1 MKRLISLLLAT
12 VLLLGLLPLAALADN
27 NLVLHYDFQNGA
39 GDTLGNGYD
48 GTIQADSGAAAVLTE
63 TGGKNNGAALELT
76 RGSNGAG
83 GYVEL
88 PVAALTAI
96 TGDWSMN
103 LWVKLT
109 DNPTWNHIFSMG
121 TDKNHYALL
130 ATVGNPYGTPVGL
143 TMGINNGSG
152 EYRVAA
158 APADTVLPGSWETSL
173 HPIGGTNADY
183 PQSEGP
189 NWAKSYADGKYYI
202 YTDEFTGGVTYY
214 SNDDITDDYGWEYRQ
229 AGEGSMA
236 PDKVPNLDYADQ
248 LVSHCGLI
256 SVTQKEIDHLVEY
269 WGVTS
274 VEKGIFFT
282 VLDAENPEAVT
293 VTVGTA
299 AEDLELPQTVRVQY
313 DDGGGWRDVT
323 VAWDTTSYQP
333 TEGTYTLTGAIT
345 LAEDVKNPDG
355 IAVALTVQVQPESHN
370 LVFVPA
376 KESTCVEQGN
386 VAHWHCDHCSQNFTD
401 AEATKVL
408 ENVTLPLDKDNH
420 QHTALKNQQYA
431 TPDHPGYTGDLVCTD
446 CNTVLRWGKVIP
458 KKAPIESAAPVEPEQ
473 VTYTDVAVGSW
484 YEEAVAY
491 VAKHGLMTG
500 VGNGRFNPDGAVT
513 RAMVW
518 TVLARMAG
526 EDTDGG
532 ATWYSKAQ
540 IWAMETGV
548 SDGTKPMESITREQ
562 LAAMLYRFEGS
573 PKVSGNL
580 SAYPD
585 GNTVSDWAADAM
597 VWATE
602 TGLINGINGYLKPQ
616 SGATRAQLATMLMR
630 FTA

>member
-1 MKRLISLLLAT
+1 MQNSGEDKE
-12 VLLLGLLPLAALADN
+12 VN
-27 NLVLHYDFQNGA
+27 YDFQNGA
-39 GDTLGNGYD
+39 GDTSGNGYD

-109 DNPTWNHIFSMG
+109 DNPTWNHIFAMG
-121 TDKNHYALL
+121 TDQSHYLVIS
-130 ATVGNPYGTPVGL
+130 TKGNPGGHDVGV
-143 TMGINNGSG
+143 TMGLNSGSG
-152 EYRVAA
+152 EYRVATDASQVPSVGAWNMLTFSQSGNQVSIYLNGKPLAVTYHNQNMSATYEGCAVSWADVA
-158 APADTVLPGSWETSL
+158 AVEGVSAHVGNTMIFPDPGMDGLLGEVALYSAAMDADAVAARFAAEKAAYGLADEGQHLPTPSDSARL
-173 HPIGGTNADY
+173 LMHYD
-183 PQSEGP
+183 
-189 NWAKSYADGKYYI
+189 
-202 YTDEFTGGVTYY
+202 FTGDAGTTIEDKA
-214 SNDDITDDYGWEYRQ
+214 NDYDGTLGSDSGGEAVLK

-256 SVTQKEIDHLVEY
+256 SVTQKEIDRLVEY

-313 DDGGGWRDVT
+313 DDGGWRDVT

-345 LAEDVKNPDG
+345 LAEDVK
-355 IAVALTVQVQPESHN
+355 
-370 LVFVPA
+370 
-376 KESTCVEQGN
+376 
-386 VAHWHCDHCSQNFTD
+386 
-401 AEATKVL
+401 
-408 ENVTLPLDKDNH
+408 
-420 QHTALKNQQYA
+420 
-431 TPDHPGYTGDLVCTD
+431 
-446 CNTVLRWGKVIP
+446 
-458 KKAPIESAAPVEPEQ
+458 
-473 VTYTDVAVGSW
+473 
-484 YEEAVAY
+484 
-491 VAKHGLMTG
+491 
-500 VGNGRFNPDGAVT
+500 NPDGAVT

-548 SDGTKPMESITREQ
+548 SDGTKPMESITGEQ

>member
-1 MKRLISLLLAT
+1 MQKPPWAGCHGGQRVEKVFSPRCADFETFLKVSKSCLIERAVGFLPPAHTPRCSVASVFCGVFLQPVISLLAT

-39 GDTLGNGYD
+39 GDTSGNGYD

-83 GYVEL
+83 GYVKL

-96 TGDWSMN
+96 TGDWAMVTYCQDEQGRAAFYLNGQLVESTRCYYADMTE
-103 LWVKLT
+103 KG
-109 DNPTWNHIFSMG
+109 DG
-121 TDKNHYALL
+121 TI
-130 ATVGNPYGTPVGL
+130 PVGF
-143 TMGINNGSG
+143 GDVAGSNNS
-152 EYRVAA
+152 
-158 APADTVLPGSWETSL
+158 
-173 HPIGGTNADY
+173 
-183 PQSEGP
+183 
-189 NWAKSYADGKYYI
+189 
-202 YTDEFTGGVTYY
+202 GGVYFGK
-214 SNDDITDDYGWEYRQ
+214 NAIFEDPATD
-229 AGEGSMA
+229 
-236 PDKVPNLDYADQ
+236 
-248 LVSHCGLI
+248 GLI
-256 SVTQKEIDHLVEY
+256 GEI
-269 WGVTS
+269 
-274 VEKGIFFT
+274 
-282 VLDAENPEAVT
+282 
-293 VTVGTA
+293 
-299 AEDLELPQTVRVQY
+299 RVY
-313 DDGGGWRDVT
+313 DDVLSGDAIAALYDAAMDSLEEMAFQDAYVGQVMSYFTNRD
-323 VAWDTTSYQP
+323 DTR
-333 TEGTYTLTGAIT
+333 G
-345 LAEDVKNPDG
+345 
-355 IAVALTVQVQPESHN
+355 
-370 LVFVPA
+370 
-376 KESTCVEQGN
+376 
-386 VAHWHCDHCSQNFTD
+386 
-401 AEATKVL
+401 
-408 ENVTLPLDKDNH
+408 
-420 QHTALKNQQYA
+420 LK
-431 TPDHPGYTGDLVCTD
+431 L
-446 CNTVLRWGKVIP
+446 
-458 KKAPIESAAPVEPEQ
+458 
-473 VTYTDVAVGSW
+473 
-484 YEEAVAY
+484 AY

>member
-39 GDTLGNGYD
+39 GDTSGNGYD

-96 TGDWSMN
+96 TGDWAMVTYCQDEQGRVAFYLNGQLVESTRCYYADMTE
-103 LWVKLT
+103 KG
-109 DNPTWNHIFSMG
+109 DG
-121 TDKNHYALL
+121 TI
-130 ATVGNPYGTPVGL
+130 PVGF
-143 TMGINNGSG
+143 GDVAGSNNS
-152 EYRVAA
+152 
-158 APADTVLPGSWETSL
+158 
-173 HPIGGTNADY
+173 
-183 PQSEGP
+183 
-189 NWAKSYADGKYYI
+189 
-202 YTDEFTGGVTYY
+202 GGVYFGK
-214 SNDDITDDYGWEYRQ
+214 NAIFADPATD
-229 AGEGSMA
+229 
-236 PDKVPNLDYADQ
+236 
-248 LVSHCGLI
+248 GLI
-256 SVTQKEIDHLVEY
+256 GEI
-269 WGVTS
+269 
-274 VEKGIFFT
+274 
-282 VLDAENPEAVT
+282 
-293 VTVGTA
+293 
-299 AEDLELPQTVRVQY
+299 RVY
-313 DDGGGWRDVT
+313 DDVLSGDAIAALYDAAMDSLEEMAFQDAYVGQVMSYFTNRD
-323 VAWDTTSYQP
+323 DTR
-333 TEGTYTLTGAIT
+333 G
-345 LAEDVKNPDG
+345 
-355 IAVALTVQVQPESHN
+355 
-370 LVFVPA
+370 
-376 KESTCVEQGN
+376 
-386 VAHWHCDHCSQNFTD
+386 
-401 AEATKVL
+401 
-408 ENVTLPLDKDNH
+408 
-420 QHTALKNQQYA
+420 LK
-431 TPDHPGYTGDLVCTD
+431 L
-446 CNTVLRWGKVIP
+446 
-458 KKAPIESAAPVEPEQ
+458 
-473 VTYTDVAVGSW
+473 
-484 YEEAVAY
+484 AY

>member
-1 MKRLISLLLAT
+1 MQKPPWAGCHGGQRVEKVFSPRCADFETFKKVSKSCLIERAVGFLPPAHTPRCSVASVFCGVFLQPVISLLAT

-39 GDTLGNGYD
+39 GDTSGNGYD

-130 ATVGNPYGTPVGL
+130 ATVDNPYGTPVGL

-158 APADTVLPGSWETSL
+158 APADTVLPG
-173 HPIGGTNADY
+173 D
-183 PQSEGP
+183 
-189 NWAKSYADGKYYI
+189 WAMVTYCQDEQGRAAFYLNGQLVESTRCYYADMTEKGDGTI
-202 YTDEFTGGVTYY
+202 PVGFGDVAGSNNSGGVYFGK
-214 SNDDITDDYGWEYRQ
+214 NAIFEDPATD
-229 AGEGSMA
+229 
-236 PDKVPNLDYADQ
+236 
-248 LVSHCGLI
+248 GLI
-256 SVTQKEIDHLVEY
+256 GEI
-269 WGVTS
+269 
-274 VEKGIFFT
+274 
-282 VLDAENPEAVT
+282 
-293 VTVGTA
+293 
-299 AEDLELPQTVRVQY
+299 RVY
-313 DDGGGWRDVT
+313 DDVLSGDAIAALYDAAMDSLEEMAFQDAYVGQVMSYFTNRD
-323 VAWDTTSYQP
+323 DTR
-333 TEGTYTLTGAIT
+333 G
-345 LAEDVKNPDG
+345 
-355 IAVALTVQVQPESHN
+355 
-370 LVFVPA
+370 
-376 KESTCVEQGN
+376 
-386 VAHWHCDHCSQNFTD
+386 
-401 AEATKVL
+401 
-408 ENVTLPLDKDNH
+408 
-420 QHTALKNQQYA
+420 LK
-431 TPDHPGYTGDLVCTD
+431 L
-446 CNTVLRWGKVIP
+446 
-458 KKAPIESAAPVEPEQ
+458 
-473 VTYTDVAVGSW
+473 
-484 YEEAVAY
+484 AY

>member
-39 GDTLGNGYD
+39 ADTSDNGYD

-130 ATVGNPYGTPVGL
+130 ATVDNPYGTPVGL

-158 APADTVLPGSWETSL
+158 APADTVLPG
-173 HPIGGTNADY
+173 D
-183 PQSEGP
+183 
-189 NWAKSYADGKYYI
+189 WAMVTYCQDEQGRAAFYLNGQLVESTRCYYADMTEKGDGTI
-202 YTDEFTGGVTYY
+202 PVGFGDVAGSNNSGGVYFGK
-214 SNDDITDDYGWEYRQ
+214 NAIFEDPATD
-229 AGEGSMA
+229 
-236 PDKVPNLDYADQ
+236 
-248 LVSHCGLI
+248 GLI
-256 SVTQKEIDHLVEY
+256 GEI
-269 WGVTS
+269 
-274 VEKGIFFT
+274 
-282 VLDAENPEAVT
+282 
-293 VTVGTA
+293 
-299 AEDLELPQTVRVQY
+299 RVY
-313 DDGGGWRDVT
+313 DDVLSGDAIAALYDAAMDSLEEMAFQDAYVGQVMSYFTNRD
-323 VAWDTTSYQP
+323 DTR
-333 TEGTYTLTGAIT
+333 G
-345 LAEDVKNPDG
+345 
-355 IAVALTVQVQPESHN
+355 
-370 LVFVPA
+370 
-376 KESTCVEQGN
+376 
-386 VAHWHCDHCSQNFTD
+386 
-401 AEATKVL
+401 
-408 ENVTLPLDKDNH
+408 
-420 QHTALKNQQYA
+420 LK
-431 TPDHPGYTGDLVCTD
+431 L
-446 CNTVLRWGKVIP
+446 
-458 KKAPIESAAPVEPEQ
+458 
-473 VTYTDVAVGSW
+473 
-484 YEEAVAY
+484 AY

>member
-1 MKRLISLLLAT
+1 MGFLPPAHTPRCSVASVFCGVFLQPVISLLAT

-39 GDTLGNGYD
+39 GDTSGNGYD

-76 RGSNGAG
+76 RGFNGAG

-173 HPIGGTNADY
+173 HPIGGTNAGY
-183 PQSEGP
+183 PQSEGS

-229 AGEGSMA
+229 AGEGSMV

-256 SVTQKEIDHLVEY
+256 SVTQKEIDRLVEY

-313 DDGGGWRDVT
+313 DDGGWRDVT

-345 LAEDVKNPDG
+345 LAEDVK
-355 IAVALTVQVQPESHN
+355 
-370 LVFVPA
+370 
-376 KESTCVEQGN
+376 
-386 VAHWHCDHCSQNFTD
+386 
-401 AEATKVL
+401 
-408 ENVTLPLDKDNH
+408 
-420 QHTALKNQQYA
+420 
-431 TPDHPGYTGDLVCTD
+431 
-446 CNTVLRWGKVIP
+446 
-458 KKAPIESAAPVEPEQ
+458 
-473 VTYTDVAVGSW
+473 
-484 YEEAVAY
+484 
-491 VAKHGLMTG
+491 
-500 VGNGRFNPDGAVT
+500 NPDGAVT

-548 SDGTKPMESITREQ
+548 SDGTKPMESITGEQ
-562 LAAMLYRFEGS
+562 LATMLYRFEGS

>member
-1 MKRLISLLLAT
+1 MPPAHTPRCSVASVFCGVFLQPVILLLAT
-12 VLLLGLLPLAALADN
+12 VLLLGMLPLAALADN

-39 GDTLGNGYD
+39 GDTSGNGYD

-96 TGDWSMN
+96 TGDWAMVTYCQDEQGRAAFYLNGQLVESTRCYYADMTE
-103 LWVKLT
+103 KG
-109 DNPTWNHIFSMG
+109 DG
-121 TDKNHYALL
+121 TI
-130 ATVGNPYGTPVGL
+130 PVGF
-143 TMGINNGSG
+143 GDVAGSNNS
-152 EYRVAA
+152 
-158 APADTVLPGSWETSL
+158 
-173 HPIGGTNADY
+173 
-183 PQSEGP
+183 
-189 NWAKSYADGKYYI
+189 
-202 YTDEFTGGVTYY
+202 GGVYFGK
-214 SNDDITDDYGWEYRQ
+214 NAIFEDPATD
-229 AGEGSMA
+229 
-236 PDKVPNLDYADQ
+236 
-248 LVSHCGLI
+248 GLI
-256 SVTQKEIDHLVEY
+256 GEI
-269 WGVTS
+269 
-274 VEKGIFFT
+274 
-282 VLDAENPEAVT
+282 
-293 VTVGTA
+293 
-299 AEDLELPQTVRVQY
+299 RVY
-313 DDGGGWRDVT
+313 DDVLSGDAIAALYDAAMDSLEEMAFQDAYVGQVMSYFTNRD
-323 VAWDTTSYQP
+323 DTR
-333 TEGTYTLTGAIT
+333 G
-345 LAEDVKNPDG
+345 
-355 IAVALTVQVQPESHN
+355 
-370 LVFVPA
+370 
-376 KESTCVEQGN
+376 
-386 VAHWHCDHCSQNFTD
+386 
-401 AEATKVL
+401 
-408 ENVTLPLDKDNH
+408 
-420 QHTALKNQQYA
+420 LK
-431 TPDHPGYTGDLVCTD
+431 L
-446 CNTVLRWGKVIP
+446 
-458 KKAPIESAAPVEPEQ
+458 
-473 VTYTDVAVGSW
+473 
-484 YEEAVAY
+484 AY

-548 SDGTKPMESITREQ
+548 TDGTKPMESITREQ

>member
-1 MKRLISLLLAT
+1 MQKPPWAGCHGGQRVEKVFSPRCAGFETFKKVSKSCLIERAVGFLPPAHTPRCSVASVFCGVFLQPVISLLAT
-12 VLLLGLLPLAALADN
+12 VLLLGMLPLAALADN

-39 GDTLGNGYD
+39 GDTSGNGYD

-158 APADTVLPGSWETSL
+158 APADTVLPG
-173 HPIGGTNADY
+173 D
-183 PQSEGP
+183 
-189 NWAKSYADGKYYI
+189 WAMVTYCQDEQGRAAFYLNGQLVESTRCYYADMTEKGDGTI
-202 YTDEFTGGVTYY
+202 PVGFGDVAGSNNSGGVYFGK
-214 SNDDITDDYGWEYRQ
+214 NAIFEDPATD
-229 AGEGSMA
+229 
-236 PDKVPNLDYADQ
+236 
-248 LVSHCGLI
+248 GLI
-256 SVTQKEIDHLVEY
+256 GEI
-269 WGVTS
+269 
-274 VEKGIFFT
+274 
-282 VLDAENPEAVT
+282 
-293 VTVGTA
+293 
-299 AEDLELPQTVRVQY
+299 RVY
-313 DDGGGWRDVT
+313 DDVLSGDAIAALYDAAMDSLEEMAFQDAYVGQVMSYFTNRD
-323 VAWDTTSYQP
+323 DTR
-333 TEGTYTLTGAIT
+333 G
-345 LAEDVKNPDG
+345 
-355 IAVALTVQVQPESHN
+355 
-370 LVFVPA
+370 
-376 KESTCVEQGN
+376 
-386 VAHWHCDHCSQNFTD
+386 
-401 AEATKVL
+401 
-408 ENVTLPLDKDNH
+408 
-420 QHTALKNQQYA
+420 LK
-431 TPDHPGYTGDLVCTD
+431 L
-446 CNTVLRWGKVIP
+446 
-458 KKAPIESAAPVEPEQ
+458 
-473 VTYTDVAVGSW
+473 
-484 YEEAVAY
+484 AY

>member
-12 VLLLGLLPLAALADN
+12 VLLLWLLPLAALADN

-39 GDTLGNGYD
+39 ADTSGNGYD

-96 TGDWSMN
+96 TGDWAMVTYCQDEQGRAAFYLNGQLVESTRCYYADMTEKGDGTIPVGFGDVAGSN
-103 LWVKLT
+103 NSGGVYFGKNAIFEDPATDGLIGEIRVYDDVLSGDAIAALYDAAMDSLEEMAFQDAVETVRGFDKREITKSIELPAEGGSGCDIAWTVASGHAEIRDNVLYKTEGAAENEPITLT
-109 DNPTWNHIFSMG
+109 
-121 TDKNHYALL
+121 
-130 ATVGNPYGTPVGL
+130 ATVSYGEES
-143 TMGINNGSG
+143 GS
-152 EYRVAA
+152 
-158 APADTVLPGSWETSL
+158 VLV
-173 HPIGGTNADY
+173 D
-183 PQSEGP
+183 
-189 NWAKSYADGKYYI
+189 
-202 YTDEFTGGVTYY
+202 
-214 SNDDITDDYGWEYRQ
+214 
-229 AGEGSMA
+229 
-236 PDKVPNLDYADQ
+236 
-248 LVSHCGLI
+248 
-256 SVTQKEIDHLVEY
+256 
-269 WGVTS
+269 
-274 VEKGIFFT
+274 
-282 VLDAENPEAVT
+282 
-293 VTVGTA
+293 
-299 AEDLELPQTVRVQY
+299 
-313 DDGGGWRDVT
+313 
-323 VAWDTTSYQP
+323 
-333 TEGTYTLTGAIT
+333 
-345 LAEDVKNPDG
+345 
-355 IAVALTVQVQPESHN
+355 
-370 LVFVPA
+370 
-376 KESTCVEQGN
+376 
-386 VAHWHCDHCSQNFTD
+386 
-401 AEATKVL
+401 
-408 ENVTLPLDKDNH
+408 
-420 QHTALKNQQYA
+420 
-431 TPDHPGYTGDLVCTD
+431 DLVLKD
-446 CNTVLRWGKVIP
+446 AYVG
-458 KKAPIESAAPVEPEQ
+458 Q
-473 VTYTDVAVGSW
+473 VMSYFTNRDDTRGLKL
-484 YEEAVAY
+484 AY

>member
-1 MKRLISLLLAT
+1 
-12 VLLLGLLPLAALADN
+12 
-27 NLVLHYDFQNGA
+27 
-39 GDTLGNGYD
+39 
-48 GTIQADSGAAAVLTE
+48 
-63 TGGKNNGAALELT
+63 
-76 RGSNGAG
+76 
-83 GYVEL
+83 
-88 PVAALTAI
+88 
-96 TGDWSMN
+96 MN

-313 DDGGGWRDVT
+313 DDGGWRDVT

-355 IAVALTVQVQPESHN
+355 
-370 LVFVPA
+370 
-376 KESTCVEQGN
+376 
-386 VAHWHCDHCSQNFTD
+386 
-401 AEATKVL
+401 
-408 ENVTLPLDKDNH
+408 
-420 QHTALKNQQYA
+420 
-431 TPDHPGYTGDLVCTD
+431 
-446 CNTVLRWGKVIP
+446 
-458 KKAPIESAAPVEPEQ
+458 
-473 VTYTDVAVGSW
+473 
-484 YEEAVAY
+484 
-491 VAKHGLMTG
+491 
-500 VGNGRFNPDGAVT
+500 AVT

-540 IWAMETGV
+540 I
-548 SDGTKPMESITREQ
+548 
-562 LAAMLYRFEGS
+562 
-573 PKVSGNL
+573 
-580 SAYPD
+580 
-585 GNTVSDWAADAM
+585 
-597 VWATE
+597 WATE

>member
-1 MKRLISLLLAT
+1 MQKPPWAGCHGGQRVEKVFSPRCADFETFKKVSKSCLIERAVGFLPPAHTPRCSVASVFCGVFLQPVISLLAT
-12 VLLLGLLPLAALADN
+12 VLLLGMLPLAALADN

-39 GDTLGNGYD
+39 GDTSGNGYD

-158 APADTVLPGSWETSL
+158 APADTVLPG
-173 HPIGGTNADY
+173 D
-183 PQSEGP
+183 
-189 NWAKSYADGKYYI
+189 WAMVTYCQDEQGRAAFYLNGQLVESTRCYYADMTEKGDGTI
-202 YTDEFTGGVTYY
+202 PVGFGDVAGSNNSGGVYFGK
-214 SNDDITDDYGWEYRQ
+214 NAIFEDPATD
-229 AGEGSMA
+229 
-236 PDKVPNLDYADQ
+236 
-248 LVSHCGLI
+248 GLI
-256 SVTQKEIDHLVEY
+256 GEI
-269 WGVTS
+269 
-274 VEKGIFFT
+274 
-282 VLDAENPEAVT
+282 
-293 VTVGTA
+293 
-299 AEDLELPQTVRVQY
+299 RVY
-313 DDGGGWRDVT
+313 DDVLSGDAIAALYDTAMDSLEEMAFQDAYVGQVMSYFTNRD
-323 VAWDTTSYQP
+323 DTR
-333 TEGTYTLTGAIT
+333 G
-345 LAEDVKNPDG
+345 
-355 IAVALTVQVQPESHN
+355 
-370 LVFVPA
+370 
-376 KESTCVEQGN
+376 
-386 VAHWHCDHCSQNFTD
+386 
-401 AEATKVL
+401 
-408 ENVTLPLDKDNH
+408 
-420 QHTALKNQQYA
+420 LK
-431 TPDHPGYTGDLVCTD
+431 L
-446 CNTVLRWGKVIP
+446 
-458 KKAPIESAAPVEPEQ
+458 
-473 VTYTDVAVGSW
+473 
-484 YEEAVAY
+484 AY

>member
-1 MKRLISLLLAT
+1 M
-12 VLLLGLLPLAALADN
+12 GLLPLAALADN

-39 GDTLGNGYD
+39 ADTSGNGYD

-76 RGSNGAG
+76 RGSNGAC

-158 APADTVLPGSWETSL
+158 APADTVLPG
-173 HPIGGTNADY
+173 D
-183 PQSEGP
+183 
-189 NWAKSYADGKYYI
+189 WAMVTYCQDEQGRAAFYLNGQLVESTRCYYADMTEKGDGTI
-202 YTDEFTGGVTYY
+202 PVGFGDVAGSNNSGGVYFGK
-214 SNDDITDDYGWEYRQ
+214 NAIFEDPATD
-229 AGEGSMA
+229 
-236 PDKVPNLDYADQ
+236 
-248 LVSHCGLI
+248 GLI
-256 SVTQKEIDHLVEY
+256 GEI
-269 WGVTS
+269 
-274 VEKGIFFT
+274 
-282 VLDAENPEAVT
+282 
-293 VTVGTA
+293 
-299 AEDLELPQTVRVQY
+299 RVY
-313 DDGGGWRDVT
+313 DDVLSGDAIAALYDTAMDSLEEMAFQDAYVGQVMSYFTNRD
-323 VAWDTTSYQP
+323 DTR
-333 TEGTYTLTGAIT
+333 G
-345 LAEDVKNPDG
+345 
-355 IAVALTVQVQPESHN
+355 
-370 LVFVPA
+370 
-376 KESTCVEQGN
+376 
-386 VAHWHCDHCSQNFTD
+386 
-401 AEATKVL
+401 
-408 ENVTLPLDKDNH
+408 
-420 QHTALKNQQYA
+420 LK
-431 TPDHPGYTGDLVCTD
+431 L
-446 CNTVLRWGKVIP
+446 
-458 KKAPIESAAPVEPEQ
+458 
-473 VTYTDVAVGSW
+473 
-484 YEEAVAY
+484 AY

>member
-1 MKRLISLLLAT
+1 M
-12 VLLLGLLPLAALADN
+12 LPLAALADN

-39 GDTLGNGYD
+39 ADTSGNGYN

-158 APADTVLPGSWETSL
+158 APADTVLPGDWAMVTYCQDEQGRAAFYLNGQLVESTRCYYADMTEKG
-173 HPIGGTNADY
+173 GGTIPVGFGDVAGSNN
-183 PQSEGP
+183 S
-189 NWAKSYADGKYYI
+189 
-202 YTDEFTGGVTYY
+202 GGVYFGK
-214 SNDDITDDYGWEYRQ
+214 NAIFEDPATD
-229 AGEGSMA
+229 
-236 PDKVPNLDYADQ
+236 
-248 LVSHCGLI
+248 GLI
-256 SVTQKEIDHLVEY
+256 GEI
-269 WGVTS
+269 
-274 VEKGIFFT
+274 
-282 VLDAENPEAVT
+282 
-293 VTVGTA
+293 
-299 AEDLELPQTVRVQY
+299 RVY
-313 DDGGGWRDVT
+313 DDVLSGDAIAALYDAAMDSLEEMAFQDAYVGQVMSYFTNRD
-323 VAWDTTSYQP
+323 DTR
-333 TEGTYTLTGAIT
+333 G
-345 LAEDVKNPDG
+345 
-355 IAVALTVQVQPESHN
+355 
-370 LVFVPA
+370 
-376 KESTCVEQGN
+376 
-386 VAHWHCDHCSQNFTD
+386 
-401 AEATKVL
+401 
-408 ENVTLPLDKDNH
+408 
-420 QHTALKNQQYA
+420 LK
-431 TPDHPGYTGDLVCTD
+431 L
-446 CNTVLRWGKVIP
+446 
-458 KKAPIESAAPVEPEQ
+458 
-473 VTYTDVAVGSW
+473 
-484 YEEAVAY
+484 AY

>member
-12 VLLLGLLPLAALADN
+12 VLLLGLLPLAAMADN

-39 GDTLGNGYD
+39 GDTSGNGYD

-173 HPIGGTNADY
+173 HPIGGTNAGY

-202 YTDEFTGGVTYY
+202 YTDEFTGGGVTYY
-214 SNDDITDDYGWEYRQ
+214 SNDDITNDYGWEYRQ

-256 SVTQKEIDHLVEY
+256 SVTQKEIDRLVEY

-313 DDGGGWRDVT
+313 DDGGWRDVA

-345 LAEDVKNPDG
+345 LAEDVK
-355 IAVALTVQVQPESHN
+355 
-370 LVFVPA
+370 
-376 KESTCVEQGN
+376 
-386 VAHWHCDHCSQNFTD
+386 
-401 AEATKVL
+401 
-408 ENVTLPLDKDNH
+408 
-420 QHTALKNQQYA
+420 
-431 TPDHPGYTGDLVCTD
+431 
-446 CNTVLRWGKVIP
+446 
-458 KKAPIESAAPVEPEQ
+458 
-473 VTYTDVAVGSW
+473 
-484 YEEAVAY
+484 
-491 VAKHGLMTG
+491 
-500 VGNGRFNPDGAVT
+500 NPDGAVT

>member
-1 MKRLISLLLAT
+1 MRILKLSKSFKILLIERAVGFLPPAHTPRCSVASVFCGVFLQPVISLLAT
-12 VLLLGLLPLAALADN
+12 VLLLGLLPLAALADK

-39 GDTLGNGYD
+39 GDTSGNGYD

-96 TGDWSMN
+96 TGDWAMVTYCQDEQGRAAFYLNGQLVESTRCYYADMTE
-103 LWVKLT
+103 KG
-109 DNPTWNHIFSMG
+109 DG
-121 TDKNHYALL
+121 TI
-130 ATVGNPYGTPVGL
+130 PVGF
-143 TMGINNGSG
+143 GDVAGSNNS
-152 EYRVAA
+152 
-158 APADTVLPGSWETSL
+158 
-173 HPIGGTNADY
+173 
-183 PQSEGP
+183 
-189 NWAKSYADGKYYI
+189 
-202 YTDEFTGGVTYY
+202 GGVYFGK
-214 SNDDITDDYGWEYRQ
+214 NAIFEDPATD
-229 AGEGSMA
+229 
-236 PDKVPNLDYADQ
+236 
-248 LVSHCGLI
+248 GLI
-256 SVTQKEIDHLVEY
+256 GEI
-269 WGVTS
+269 
-274 VEKGIFFT
+274 
-282 VLDAENPEAVT
+282 
-293 VTVGTA
+293 
-299 AEDLELPQTVRVQY
+299 RVY
-313 DDGGGWRDVT
+313 DDVLSGDAIAALYDAAMDSLEEMAFQDAYVGQVMSYFTNRD
-323 VAWDTTSYQP
+323 DTR
-333 TEGTYTLTGAIT
+333 G
-345 LAEDVKNPDG
+345 
-355 IAVALTVQVQPESHN
+355 
-370 LVFVPA
+370 
-376 KESTCVEQGN
+376 
-386 VAHWHCDHCSQNFTD
+386 
-401 AEATKVL
+401 
-408 ENVTLPLDKDNH
+408 
-420 QHTALKNQQYA
+420 LK
-431 TPDHPGYTGDLVCTD
+431 L
-446 CNTVLRWGKVIP
+446 
-458 KKAPIESAAPVEPEQ
+458 
-473 VTYTDVAVGSW
+473 
-484 YEEAVAY
+484 AY

>member
-1 MKRLISLLLAT
+1 MQKPPWAGCHGGQRVEKVFSPRCADFETFKKVSKSCLIERAVGFLPPAHTPRCSVASVFCGVFLQPVISLLAT
-12 VLLLGLLPLAALADN
+12 VLLLGMLPLAALADN

-39 GDTLGNGYD
+39 GDTSGNGYD

-158 APADTVLPGSWETSL
+158 APADTVLPG
-173 HPIGGTNADY
+173 D
-183 PQSEGP
+183 
-189 NWAKSYADGKYYI
+189 WAMVTYCQDEQGRAAFYLNGQLVESTRCYYADMTEKGDGTI
-202 YTDEFTGGVTYY
+202 PVGFGDVAGSNNSGGVYFGK
-214 SNDDITDDYGWEYRQ
+214 NAIFEDPATD
-229 AGEGSMA
+229 
-236 PDKVPNLDYADQ
+236 
-248 LVSHCGLI
+248 GLI
-256 SVTQKEIDHLVEY
+256 GEI
-269 WGVTS
+269 
-274 VEKGIFFT
+274 
-282 VLDAENPEAVT
+282 
-293 VTVGTA
+293 
-299 AEDLELPQTVRVQY
+299 RVY
-313 DDGGGWRDVT
+313 DDVLSGDAIAALYDAAMDSLEEMAFQDAYVGQVMSYFTNRD
-323 VAWDTTSYQP
+323 DTR
-333 TEGTYTLTGAIT
+333 G
-345 LAEDVKNPDG
+345 
-355 IAVALTVQVQPESHN
+355 
-370 LVFVPA
+370 
-376 KESTCVEQGN
+376 
-386 VAHWHCDHCSQNFTD
+386 
-401 AEATKVL
+401 
-408 ENVTLPLDKDNH
+408 
-420 QHTALKNQQYA
+420 LK
-431 TPDHPGYTGDLVCTD
+431 L
-446 CNTVLRWGKVIP
+446 
-458 KKAPIESAAPVEPEQ
+458 
-473 VTYTDVAVGSW
+473 
-484 YEEAVAY
+484 AY